1 MCCEYRGRWL
11 PSGYCEFKS
20 TWQQVDLVA
29 HLLGAEQIELEF
41 PTKQVFDGITVGVNE
56 GDRIGIVGRN
66 GDGKSTL
73 LKILSKQLEPDSG
86 RVTYRGSLRVGYL
99 TQVDKIDNSLSIG
112 QAVVGEG
119 PEHEWATDPKI
130 RDVLQGLL
138 GDLDWSQQVGTLS
151 GGQRRR
157 VALAALLAGDYDI
170 VMLDEP
176 TNHLDVEGV
185 AWLAEH
191 LRNRW
196 SKTAGGLLV
205 VTHDRWFL
213 DAVCNLTWEV
223 YGGKIEPFDGGYA
236 AYVLQRAE
244 RNRQAASSE
253 ARRQNLLRKELA
265 WLGRG
270 APARTAKPKFRIDA
284 ALTLIANE
292 PPPRDQL
299 ELSKLATQRL
309 GKDVVDFEDVSYQTE
324 DGKQIL
330 KDVTWR
336 LGPGD
341 RIGLLGANG
350 AGKTTLLQLMTGE
363 LTPGAGRIKI
373 GKTVK
378 FATLSQDVRELDE
391 FADDRIFAMI
401 KREKTTFTVGKKE
414 VGTGQL
420 VEQLGFDSAQ
430 LQTPIS
436 ELSGGQRRRF
446 QLLRLL
452 FTEPNVL
459 ILDEPTND
467 LDTDMLAAMED
478 LLDTWPGTL
487 IVVSHDRY
495 LLERVTDQQFALL
508 GDGKLRHLPKG
519 VEQFL
524 QLRKAQPQEQ
534 AVVEVKKASNLS
546 GAEKRNLEKE
556 SARLERAMAKA
567 NQELE
572 AISLELATADQ
583 ADYELLLKLADRQRE
598 LTRQLGEFETLWL
611 ETLEKLQV

>member
-1 MCCEYRGRWL
+1 M
-11 PSGYCEFKS
+11 
-20 TWQQVDLVA
+20 A

-86 RVTYRGSLRVGYL
+86 RVTWRGSLTVGYL
-99 TQVDKIDNSLSIG
+99 TQVDKIDNSLSIA

-138 GDLDWSQQVGTLS
+138 GDLDWSQQVGSLS

-170 VMLDEP
+170 IMLDEP

-244 RNRQAASSE
+244 RNRQAAASE

-309 GKDVVDFEDVSYQTE
+309 GKDVVDFEDVSYQTP
-324 DGKQIL
+324 DGKAIL
-330 KDVTWR
+330 SNVTWR

-350 AGKTTLLQLMTGE
+350 AGKTTLLGLMTGE
-363 LTPGAGRIKI
+363 LAPSSGRIKI

-378 FATLSQDVRELDE
+378 FAKLSQDVRELDE

-436 ELSGGQRRRF
+436 DLSGGQRRRF

-524 QLRKAQPQEQ
+524 QLRKARPQTQEQ
-534 AVVEVKKASNLS
+534 PAAAIKSVTTLS

-572 AISLELATADQ
+572 SVLLELAAADQ
-583 ADYELLLKLADRQRE
+583 SDYELLLKLSQRQRE
-598 LTRQLGEFETLWL
+598 LGNQLEEFETLYL
-611 ETLEKLQV
+611 ETLEKLQL

>member
-1 MCCEYRGRWL
+1 M
-11 PSGYCEFKS
+11 
-20 TWQQVDLVA
+20 A

-350 AGKTTLLQLMTGE
+350 AGKTTLLQLMTSD
-363 LTPGAGRIKI
+363 LTPGSGRIKI

-391 FADDRIFAMI
+391 FANDRIFAMI

-534 AVVEVKKASNLS
+534 AVVEVKKVSNLS

-572 AISLELATADQ
+572 AILLELATADQ
-583 ADYELLLKLADRQRE
+583 ADYELLSKLADRQRE
-598 LTRQLGEFETLWL
+598 LTDQLGEIETLWL

>member
-1 MCCEYRGRWL
+1 M
-11 PSGYCEFKS
+11 
-20 TWQQVDLVA
+20 A

-73 LKILSKQLEPDSG
+73 LKILSKQLQPDSG
-86 RVTYRGSLRVGYL
+86 RVTWRGSLTVGYL
-99 TQVDKIDNSLSIG
+99 TQVDKIDNSLSIA

-138 GDLDWSQQVGTLS
+138 GDLDWSQKVGSLS

-170 VMLDEP
+170 IMLDEP

-244 RNRQAASSE
+244 RNRQAAASE

-309 GKDVVDFEDVSYQTE
+309 GKDVVDFEDVSYQTD
-324 DGKQIL
+324 DGKTIL
-330 KDVTWR
+330 SHITWR

-350 AGKTTLLQLMTGE
+350 AGKTTLLGLMTGE
-363 LTPGAGRIKI
+363 LSPTSGRIKI

-378 FATLSQDVRELDE
+378 FAKLSQDVRELDE
-391 FADDRIFAMI
+391 FADDRIFSMI

-414 VGTGQL
+414 IGTGQL

-430 LQTPIS
+430 LQTPIG

-524 QLRKAQPQEQ
+524 QLRKSAAVEQP
-534 AVVEVKKASNLS
+534 VVAKPVVATLS

-572 AISLELATADQ
+572 SVLLALATADQ
-583 ADYELLLKLADRQRE
+583 SDYELLLKLAERQRE
-598 LTRQLGEFETLWL
+598 LGNQIEEFETLYL
-611 ETLEKLQV
+611 ETLEKLQL

>member
-1 MCCEYRGRWL
+1 M
-11 PSGYCEFKS
+11 
-20 TWQQVDLVA
+20 A
-29 HLLGAEQIELEF
+29 HLLGAEQIHLEF
-41 PTKQVFDGITVGVNE
+41 PTKEVFTGVTIGVNE
-56 GDRIGIVGRN
+56 GDRVGVVGRN

-73 LKILSKQLEPDSG
+73 LKILSKQLQPDEG
-86 RVTYRGSLRVGYL
+86 RVTWRGSLSVGYL
-99 TQVDKIDNSLSIG
+99 TQVDQINNELSVG
-112 QAVVGEG
+112 QAVVGSG
-119 PEHEWATDPKI
+119 PEHQWASDPKV

-138 GDLDWSQQVGTLS
+138 ADVDWGQKVGSLS

-157 VALAALLAGDYDI
+157 VALAALLAGEYDVI
-170 VMLDEP
+170 MLDEP

-185 AWLAEH
+185 NWLANH
-191 LRNRW
+191 LKTRW
-196 SKTAGGLLV
+196 NKNAGGLLV

-223 YGGKIEPFDGGYA
+223 FGGQIEPFEGGYA
-236 AYVLQRAE
+236 AYIQQRAE
-244 RNRQAASSE
+244 RNRQAAATE

-284 ALTLIANE
+284 ALNLIANE
-292 PPPRDQL
+292 PPPRDAI
-299 ELSKLATQRL
+299 ELTKLATARL
-309 GKDVVDFEDVSYQTE
+309 GKDVVDLEEVSYQTA
-324 DGKQIL
+324 DGKNIL
-330 KDVTWR
+330 SHVTWR

-350 AGKTTLLQLMTGE
+350 AGKTTLLGLVTGD
-363 LTPGAGRIKI
+363 LQPTSGRVKV

-378 FATLSQDVRELDE
+378 FAKLSQDVRELDPFKDE
-391 FADDRIFAMI
+391 RIFSMI

-420 VEQLGFDSAQ
+420 VEQLGFDSPQ

-436 ELSGGQRRRF
+436 DLSGGQRRRF

-467 LDTDMLAAMED
+467 LDTDMLTAMED
-478 LLDTWPGTL
+478 LLDGWPGTL

-495 LLERVTDQQFALL
+495 LLERVTDQQYALL

-524 QLRKAQPQEQ
+524 QLRSQQQNPAAPLLEKTVSSE
-534 AVVEVKKASNLS
+534 LS
-546 GAEKRNLEKE
+546 GSERRNLEKE
-556 SARLERAMAKA
+556 SARLERAIAKA
-567 NQELE
+567 TSELE
-572 AISLELATADQ
+572 QINVQLAAADQSNYELLIELAT
-583 ADYELLLKLADRQRE
+583 KQRE
-598 LTRQLGEFETLWL
+598 IVDQISEYESLWL
-611 ETLEKLQV
+611 ETLEKLQS

>member
-1 MCCEYRGRWL
+1 
-11 PSGYCEFKS
+11 
-20 TWQQVDLVA
+20 
-29 HLLGAEQIELEF
+29 LGAEQIELEF

-73 LKILSKQLEPDSG
+73 LKILSKQLQPDSG
-86 RVTYRGSLRVGYL
+86 RVTWRGSLTVGYL
-99 TQVDKIDNSLSIG
+99 TQVDKIDNSLSIA

-138 GDLDWSQQVGTLS
+138 GDLDWSQKVGSLS

-157 VALAALLAGDYDI
+157 VALAALLAGDHDI
-170 VMLDEP
+170 IMLDEP

-244 RNRQAASSE
+244 RNRQAAASE

-309 GKDVVDFEDVSYQTE
+309 GKDVVDFEDVSYQTD
-324 DGKQIL
+324 DGKSIL
-330 KDVTWR
+330 SHITWR

-350 AGKTTLLQLMTGE
+350 AGKTTLLGLMTGE
-363 LTPGAGRIKI
+363 LSPTSGRIKI

-378 FATLSQDVRELDE
+378 FAKLSQDVRELDE
-391 FADDRIFAMI
+391 FADDRIFSMI

-414 VGTGQL
+414 IGTGQL

-430 LQTPIS
+430 LQTPIG

-524 QLRKAQPQEQ
+524 QLRKSAAVEQPVE
-534 AVVEVKKASNLS
+534 AKPVVATLS

-567 NQELE
+567 NQELDSVLL
-572 AISLELATADQ
+572 ALATADQ
-583 ADYELLLKLADRQRE
+583 SDYELLLKLAERQRE
-598 LTRQLGEFETLWL
+598 LGNQIEEFETLYL
-611 ETLEKLQV
+611 ETLEKLQL

>member
-1 MCCEYRGRWL
+1 
-11 PSGYCEFKS
+11 
-20 TWQQVDLVA
+20 
-29 HLLGAEQIELEF
+29 LGAEQIELEF

-73 LKILSKQLEPDSG
+73 LKILSKQLQPDSG
-86 RVTYRGSLRVGYL
+86 RVTWRGSLTVGYL
-99 TQVDKIDNSLSIG
+99 TQVDKIDNSLSIA

-138 GDLDWSQQVGTLS
+138 GDLDWSQKVGSLS

-170 VMLDEP
+170 IMLDEP

-196 SKTAGGLLV
+196 SKTSGGLLV

-244 RNRQAASSE
+244 RNRQAAASE

-284 ALTLIANE
+284 ALILIANE

-324 DGKQIL
+324 DGKSIL
-330 KDVTWR
+330 SHITWR

-350 AGKTTLLQLMTGE
+350 AGKTTLLGLMTGE
-363 LTPGAGRIKI
+363 LSPTSGRIKI

-378 FATLSQDVRELDE
+378 FAKLSQDVRELDE
-391 FADDRIFAMI
+391 FANDRIFSMI

-414 VGTGQL
+414 IGTGQL

-430 LQTPIS
+430 LQTPIG

-524 QLRKAQPQEQ
+524 QLRKSAVIEPTVETKQ
-534 AVVEVKKASNLS
+534 AVATLS

-572 AISLELATADQ
+572 SVLLELATADQ
-583 ADYELLLKLADRQRE
+583 SDYELLLKLADRQRE
-598 LTRQLGEFETLWL
+598 LGNQIEEFETLYL
-611 ETLEKLQV
+611 ETLEKLQL

>member
-1 MCCEYRGRWL
+1 M
-11 PSGYCEFKS
+11 
-20 TWQQVDLVA
+20 A
-29 HLLGAEQIELEF
+29 HLLGAEQIDLEF
-41 PTKQVFDGITVGVNE
+41 PTKQVFDGITVGINE

-99 TQVDKIDNSLSIG
+99 TQVDKIENSLSIG

-196 SKTAGGLLV
+196 SKNAGGLLV

-213 DAVCNLTWEV
+213 DEVCNLTWEV

-284 ALTLIANE
+284 ALNLIANE

-324 DGKQIL
+324 DGKPIL

-350 AGKTTLLQLMTGE
+350 AGKTTLLQLMTGD
-363 LTPGAGRIKI
+363 LMPSSGRIKI

-391 FADDRIFAMI
+391 FGDDRIFAMI

-524 QLRKAQPQEQ
+524 QLRKAQPQ
-534 AVVEVKKASNLS
+534 ADTVVAAKPQSALS

-556 SARLERAMAKA
+556 SARLERAMAKG

-572 AISLELATADQ
+572 AIALQLATADQ
-583 ADYELLLKLADRQRE
+583 ADYELLLKLAERQRE
-598 LTRQLGEFETLWL
+598 LTRQLGEYETLWL
-611 ETLEKLQV
+611 ETLEKLQL

>member
-1 MCCEYRGRWL
+1 M
-11 PSGYCEFKS
+11 
-20 TWQQVDLVA
+20 A
-29 HLLGAEQIELEF
+29 HLLGAEQIHLEF
-41 PTKQVFDGITVGVNE
+41 PTKEVFTGVTIGVNE
-56 GDRIGIVGRN
+56 GDRVGIVGRN

-73 LKILSKQLEPDSG
+73 LKILSKQLEPDQG
-86 RVTYRGSLRVGYL
+86 RVTWRGSLRVGYL
-99 TQVDKIDNSLSIG
+99 TQVDQIANELSVG
-112 QAVVGEG
+112 QAVVGSG
-119 PEHEWATDPKI
+119 PEHQWASDPKI

-138 GDLDWSQQVGTLS
+138 SDVDWEQKVGFLS

-157 VALAALLAGDYDI
+157 VALAALLAGEYDVI
-170 VMLDEP
+170 MLDEP

-185 AWLAEH
+185 NWLANH
-191 LRNRW
+191 LKVRW
-196 SKTAGGLLV
+196 GKNAGGLLV

-223 YGGKIEPFDGGYA
+223 YGGQIEPFEGGYA
-236 AYVLQRAE
+236 AYVQQRAE
-244 RNRQAASSE
+244 RNRQAAASE

-284 ALTLIANE
+284 ALNLIANE
-292 PPPRDQL
+292 PPPRDAI
-299 ELSKLATQRL
+299 ELTKLATARL
-309 GKDVVDFEDVSYQTE
+309 GKDVVDMEDVGYQTA
-324 DGKQIL
+324 DGKNIL
-330 KDVTWR
+330 SHLTWR

-350 AGKTTLLQLMTGE
+350 AGKTTLLGLVTGE
-363 LTPGAGRIKI
+363 LQPTSGRVKV

-378 FATLSQDVRELDE
+378 FAKLSQDVRELDE
-391 FADDRIFAMI
+391 FKDERIFSMI

-414 VGTGQL
+414 IGTGQL
-420 VEQLGFDSAQ
+420 VEQLGFDSPQ

-436 ELSGGQRRRF
+436 DLSGGQRRRF

-467 LDTDMLAAMED
+467 LDTDMLTAMED
-478 LLDTWPGTL
+478 LLDGWPGTL

-495 LLERVTDQQFALL
+495 LLERVTDQQYALL

-524 QLRKAQPQEQ
+524 QLRNQQQNAATVIEEKP
-534 AVVEVKKASNLS
+534 VESELTGS
-546 GAEKRNLEKE
+546 ERRNLEKE
-556 SARLERAMAKA
+556 SARLERAIAKA
-567 NQELE
+567 TSELE
-572 AISLELATADQ
+572 QINVKLAAADQSNYELLIELATQ
-583 ADYELLLKLADRQRE
+583 QRE
-598 LTRQLGEFETLWL
+598 IVDQISEFESLWL
-611 ETLEKLQV
+611 ETLEKLQS

>member
-1 MCCEYRGRWL
+1 
-11 PSGYCEFKS
+11 
-20 TWQQVDLVA
+20 
-29 HLLGAEQIELEF
+29 LGAEQIELEF

-73 LKILSKQLEPDSG
+73 LKILSKQLQPDSG
-86 RVTYRGSLRVGYL
+86 RVTWRGSLTVGYL
-99 TQVDKIDNSLSIG
+99 TQVDKIDNSLSIA

-138 GDLDWSQQVGTLS
+138 GDLDWSQKVGSLS

-170 VMLDEP
+170 IMLDEP

-244 RNRQAASSE
+244 RNRQAAASE

-309 GKDVVDFEDVSYQTE
+309 GKDVVDFEDVSYQTD
-324 DGKQIL
+324 DGKSIL
-330 KDVTWR
+330 SHITWR

-350 AGKTTLLQLMTGE
+350 AGKTTLLGLMTGE
-363 LTPGAGRIKI
+363 LSPTSGRIKI

-378 FATLSQDVRELDE
+378 FAKLSQDVRELDE
-391 FADDRIFAMI
+391 FADDRIFSMI

-414 VGTGQL
+414 IGTGQL

-430 LQTPIS
+430 LQTPIG

-524 QLRKAQPQEQ
+524 QLRKSAAVEQPVE
-534 AVVEVKKASNLS
+534 AKPVVATLS

-572 AISLELATADQ
+572 SVLLALATADQ
-583 ADYELLLKLADRQRE
+583 SDYELLLKLAERQRE
-598 LTRQLGEFETLWL
+598 LGNQIEEFETLYL
-611 ETLEKLQV
+611 ETLEKLQL

>member
-1 MCCEYRGRWL
+1 M
-11 PSGYCEFKS
+11 
-20 TWQQVDLVA
+20 A

-86 RVTYRGSLRVGYL
+86 RVTWRGSLTVGYL
-99 TQVDKIDNSLSIG
+99 TQVDKIDDSLSIG
-112 QAVVGEG
+112 QAVVGEA

-130 RDVLQGLL
+130 RDVLEGLL
-138 GDLDWSQQVGTLS
+138 GDLDWTQQVGSLS

-170 VMLDEP
+170 IMLDEP

-236 AYVLQRAE
+236 AYVQQRAE
-244 RNRQAASSE
+244 RNRQAAASE

-309 GKDVVDFEDVSYQTE
+309 GKDVVDFEEVSYQTE
-324 DGKQIL
+324 DGKAIL
-330 KDVTWR
+330 SNVTWR

-350 AGKTTLLQLMTGE
+350 AGKTTLLGLMTGE
-363 LTPGAGRIKI
+363 LTPSSGRIKI

-378 FATLSQDVRELDE
+378 FAKLSQDVRELDE

-436 ELSGGQRRRF
+436 DLSGGQRRRF

-524 QLRKAQPQEQ
+524 QLRRAQPQSKDP
-534 AVVEVKKASNLS
+534 APVAPKSSSTLS

-572 AISLELATADQ
+572 AVLLELASADQ
-583 ADYELLLKLADRQRE
+583 TDYELLLKLSNRQRE
-598 LTRQLGEFETLWL
+598 LGSQIEEFETLYL
-611 ETLEKLQV
+611 ETLEKLQL

>member
-1 MCCEYRGRWL
+1 MDMIVKVRSPTVARN
-11 PSGYCEFKS
+11 
-20 TWQQVDLVA
+20 LVNIEEVSKA
-29 HLLGAEQIELEF
+29 FDIRPLLVKVSL
-41 PTKQVFDGITVGVNE
+41 GISE
-56 GDRIGIVGRN
+56 GERIGIVGRN

-284 ALTLIANE
+284 ALNLIANE

-309 GKDVVDFEDVSYQTE
+309 GKDVVDFEDVSYQTS

-363 LTPGAGRIKI
+363 LMPNSGRIKI

-391 FADDRIFAMI
+391 FGDDRIFAMI

-524 QLRKAQPQEQ
+524 QLRKAQPDAQTT
-534 AVVEVKKASNLS
+534 VVAAKPQSALS

-556 SARLERAMAKA
+556 SARLERAMAKG

-572 AISLELATADQ
+572 AIALQLATADQ
-583 ADYELLLKLADRQRE
+583 SDYELLLKLAERQRD

-611 ETLEKLQV
+611 ETLEKLQL